1 MKYAYKNV
9 IFLLCVVRT
18 LILSTNGL
26 MTESKL
32 AVMIVI
38 KIGKR
43 SMGVGK

>member
-1 MKYAYKNV
+1 MSF
-9 IFLLCVVRT
+9 FLLCVIRT